1 MGGRNI
7 IRQPG
12 AKWAFYFWW
21 LDWERCLT
29 LSYASSGEE
38 HVHDVGGFWF
48 EIASTTA
55 EVSSFMLTLL
65 RCSAFPYWRA
75 AAMVSLPSISA
86 DDSDFVEG
94 RNMNINLFA
103 QARSLGFPNVAAKF
117 FCLKAYGRE
126 PRSMAFEALGVIVLV
141 AHSTR

>member
-1 MGGRNI
+1 M
-7 IRQPG
+7 
-12 AKWAFYFWW
+12 
-21 LDWERCLT
+21 
-29 LSYASSGEE
+29 SYASSGEE

-65 RCSAFPYWRA
+65 KCSAIPYWRA

-103 QARSLGFPNVAAKF
+103 QARSLGYPNVSMFQGLSSLRAAAGWWKHCF
-117 FCLKAYGRE
+117 PATGIRN
-126 PRSMAFEALGVIVLV
+126 S
-141 AHSTR
+141 